1 MYIPGHSDGG
11 RGRAVLC
18 PPVPFLCPSAAISV
32 FFYSLYLLTLTLPSP
47 EHLKQI
53 FFIKI
58 KYT

>member
-11 RGRAVLC
+11 KGQGCPLPAHPLPLSLC
-18 PPVPFLCPSAAISV
+18 CIPV

-47 EHLKQI
+47 KHLKQI